1 MPKKVIHQKAS
12 DNVYLHK
19 DFHGVLSAGIDYLQG
34 RYGDKAVREY
44 LRRFT
49 NSFYAPLKAD
59 LARRGLI
66 ALKEHFEQVY
76 RAEDGDGS
84 FSLSA
89 DELVIEV
96 SQCPAVMH
104 MRRRGYPVASL
115 WSETTRTVNE
125 ALCEGTDFE
134 AELVDYD
141 DQTGRGRQSFLRAR
155 K

>member
-1 MPKKVIHQKAS
+1 MPKKVVHRKAS

-19 DFHGVLSAGIDYLQG
+19 DFHGALSAGIDYLHG
-34 RYGDKAVREY
+34 RYGEEAAREY

-49 NSFYAPLKAD
+49 NAFYAPLKAD
-59 LARRGLI
+59 LARRGLV

-76 RAEDGDGS
+76 RAEDGDVS
-84 FSLSA
+84 FSLSE

-104 MRRRGYPVASL
+104 MRRHGYPVASL

-125 ALCEGTDFE
+125 ALCESTEFG
-134 AELVDYD
+134 AELIDYD
-141 DQTGRGRQSFLRAR
+141 EQTGRGRQRFRRAGE
-155 K
+155 

>member
-1 MPKKVIHQKAS
+1 MPRKVIHRKKS

-19 DFHGVLSAGIDYLQG
+19 DFHGALSASIDYLQR
-34 RYGDKAVREY
+34 RYGEQAVREY

-49 NSFYAPLKAD
+49 NAFYAPLKAD
-59 LARRGLI
+59 LARRGLV

-76 RAEDGDGS
+76 LAEDGDVS
-84 FSLSA
+84 FSLSE

-104 MRRRGYPVASL
+104 MRRQGYPVTSL

-134 AELVDYD
+134 SELADYD
-141 DQTGRGRQSFLRAR
+141 EQTGRGRQCFRRAGE
-155 K
+155 

>member
-1 MPKKVIHQKAS
+1 MPRKVIHRKKS

-19 DFHGVLSAGIDYLQG
+19 DFHGALSAGLDYLNE
-34 RYGDKAVREY
+34 RYGEQAAREY
-44 LRRFT
+44 LRCFT

-59 LARRGLI
+59 LAKRGLV
-66 ALKEHFEQVY
+66 ALQEHFQQVY
-76 RAEDGDGS
+76 RAEDGDVT

-96 SQCPAVMH
+96 RQCPAVMH
-104 MRRRGYPVASL
+104 MRQRGYPVTSL

-134 AELVDYD
+134 AELADYD
-141 DQTGRGRQSFLRAR
+141 EQTGRGRQRFWRADR
-155 K
+155 